1 MQVTI
6 CLVASSNNQ
15 QDMITALKDLFQQW
29 EANIRDAVDSDLLRN
44 AAFSKHLKL
53 SRKLLV
59 VVEKTNSSLS
69 PFLFCTYVYF
79 LVAGVSF
86 SYMGLA
92 VALTFE
98 HRAGLFLA
106 IGINIYSLMAF
117 WYMWTTSSLGE
128 GMENS
133 KKKARYGK
141 ITAGTIVLPHC
152 TNQTLPRRSALFEL
166 SIGCGLDE
174 DTRDKRND
182 LMESLDNAKISPYN
196 YFVVD
201 NANLLGMFASV
212 ITYLIVLLQFR
223 TA

>member
-1 MQVTI
+1 
-6 CLVASSNNQ
+6 
-15 QDMITALKDLFQQW
+15 MITALKDLFQQW

-53 SRKLLV
+53 GRKLLV

-141 ITAGTIVLPHC
+141 ITAGTIFCPIVPALLSHAGQPC
-152 TNQTLPRRSALFEL
+152 STFPLDVAWMRTPETRGTISWNLWTMPKFPPTTTL
-166 SIGCGLDE
+166 
-174 DTRDKRND
+174 
-182 LMESLDNAKISPYN
+182 
-196 YFVVD
+196 
-201 NANLLGMFASV
+201 
-212 ITYLIVLLQFR
+212 
-223 TA
+223 